1 MIVGVSPYPYEAPI
15 GALQNPY
22 GRAFH
27 PSYDQ
32 HGLAYNNDI
41 KP

>member
-1 MIVGVSPYPYEAPI
+1 MLGVSPYPYEAPTK
-15 GALQNPY
+15 PY

-32 HGLAYNNDI
+32 PSLAYNNDI

>member
-1 MIVGVSPYPYEAPI
+1 MVMVSPYPYEAPT
-15 GALQNPY
+15 GALQNHY

-27 PSYDQ
+27 SSYDQ
-32 HGLAYNNDI
+32 PSLAYNNDI

>member
-1 MIVGVSPYPYEAPI
+1 MVGVSPYPYEAST

-32 HGLAYNNDI
+32 PSLAYNDDI